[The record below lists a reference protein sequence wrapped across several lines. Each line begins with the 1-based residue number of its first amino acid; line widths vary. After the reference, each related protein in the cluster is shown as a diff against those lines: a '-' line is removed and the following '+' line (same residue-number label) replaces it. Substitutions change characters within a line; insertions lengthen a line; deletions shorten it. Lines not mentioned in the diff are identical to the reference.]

1 MMTDDMEL
9 VREYA
14 TSRSEE
20 AFATLVARHVDL
32 VYSVALRRLRDV
44 HLAEEVTQA
53 TFAILARKAGALGQ
67 KTVLSAW
74 LCRTAQ
80 YSAADALRTLYRRQ
94 IREQE
99 GYLQSLLNQPETENQ
114 SWKEIAPLL
123 DSAMT
128 SLGEKDHCAIVLRF
142 FEGKDL
148 KQVGAAL
155 GVNENAASARIGRAV
170 EKLRKFF
177 SKQGVTLSATAIAAT
192 ISAHSVKAAPAA
204 LAKTATSAALAKSAM
219 VGSSTLA
226 KATFL
231 AMKTKTALATA
242 ASAALI
248 LGAGTYMLAQVQ
260 SPLPAASQVAAPQQF
275 PNDAFFNAY
284 PKSPFLAHVDPNTR
298 RTPESASPI
307 HIKYT
312 GSANP
317 KQAVRGGCTG
327 SCDVPNGSPFMG
339 KRIRVS
345 SWMKTRDVE
354 GWAGTGMVIIDKDQ
368 RWCASDF
375 MRDRPIHGTTEWQQV
390 ETITDVP
397 NKPCVIYFGMDLYS
411 PGEIWSDDF
420 RVEVVSANTPITD
433 SRKWGVYLGNIP
445 LSYSETID
453 DSNSHGGHP
462 AVCLASTP
470 AGVTP
475 RGTSITWGRSIRPP
489 DSEKYIGHTVRMSG
503 WVKTENVSE
512 YLGLFVQPVRDGY
525 KLLGTHS
532 LANDRSLQGT
542 RDWTQ
547 FSDTCV
553 VPKNAQY
560 LNVGFTFHGT
570 GKVWIDK
577 ESIKFEIVK

>member
-1 MMTDDMEL
+1 MTDDMEL

-20 AFATLVARHVDL
+20 AFATLVSRHVDL

-53 TFAILARKAGALGQ
+53 TFAILARKAGALGP

-99 GYLQSLLNQPETENQ
+99 GYMQSLLNEPENENP

-155 GVNENAASARIGRAV
+155 GVNENAASARVGRAV
-170 EKLRKFF
+170 EKLRRFF
-177 SKQGVTLSATAIAAT
+177 SKQGVALSATAIAAT

-204 LAKTATSAALAKSAM
+204 LAQTATATALAKSTM

-260 SPLPAASQVAAPQQF
+260 SPLPAASQVAVPQQF

-284 PKSPFLAHVDPNTR
+284 PKSPFLAHVDPNNR
-298 RTPESASPI
+298 RTPDSAPPI

-327 SCDVPNGSPFMG
+327 SCDVTNGSPLMG
-339 KRIRVS
+339 KRVRVS
-345 SWMKTRDVE
+345 SWMKTRDVQ
-354 GWAGTGMVIIDKDQ
+354 GWAGTGLVIIDKNK
-368 RWCASDF
+368 RRRASDF
-375 MRDRPIHGTTEWQQV
+375 MFDRPIHGTTEWQQIESV
-390 ETITDVP
+390 TDVP
-397 NKPCVIYFGMDLYS
+397 NEPCVIYFGQDLYS

-433 SRKWGVYLGNIP
+433 NRKWGLYDGDP
-445 LSYSETID
+445 LSFSETLD
-453 DSNSHGGHP
+453 DINPHGGHP
-462 AVCLASTP
+462 TYCLATP
-470 AGVTP
+470 GAVPP
-475 RGTSITWGRSIRPP
+475 RDPALIWGQSFRNP
-489 DSEKYIGHTVRMSG
+489 DFDKYRGHTVRMTG
-503 WVKTENVSE
+503 WVKTELTSG
-512 YLGLFVQPVRDGY
+512 YLEPFMVPIGNG
-525 KLLGTHS
+525 KMLGAGHS
-532 LANDRSLQGT
+532 RHYGT
-542 RDWTQ
+542 KDWTP
-547 FSDTCV
+547 FSNILV
-553 VPKNAQY
+553 VPKKAEH
-560 LNVGFTFHGT
+560 LNVGFAFHGT

-577 ESIKFEIVK
+577 ESVKFEIVK